1 MPTAKKKAPAKAAKK
16 AMKKMPAKKTMK
28 KAPAKKAMKPM
39 APAMPA
45 DEGSSAPPM

>member
-16 AMKKMPAKKTMK
+16 AMKKAPAKKAMK
-28 KAPAKKAMKPM
+28 KAPAKKTMKPM

-45 DEGSSAPPM
+45 DAGSSEAPM

>member
-16 AMKKMPAKKTMK
+16 AMKKAPAKKAMK
-28 KAPAKKAMKPM
+28 KAPAKKTMKPM

-45 DEGSSAPPM
+45 DAGSSETPM